1 MKQRFFKA
9 DSISFPIINGYK
21 PDSYKEEN
29 IMAKVLVIA
38 DIKQGV
44 LKGST
49 AELLS
54 KAKALG
60 AETAVV
66 AIGSNIESLIPD
78 LANAGS
84 DTQYIA
90 DDPGLELF
98 SAGPYAS
105 CVVDAAKQFG
115 ANLIWFGFSESGKA
129 AAPRVA
135 AQLDVACATD
145 ITDIILSGDQIEIT
159 RPAIANKVIQRV
171 KTNTEQL
178 VAVVRAGAFEA
189 AEGISGTENVVKL
202 SPPAPDLKAVIK
214 EILSDASGEIDLA
227 DADVVISVGRGVK
240 DEAGADL
247 VKELANDLKAGFG
260 SSRAMVDAGFMPHN
274 KQVGQTGKIVAPG
287 LYMAI
292 GISGAIQHLAGM
304 NGSKVILAVN
314 KDPEAP
320 IFNVADYGIVG
331 DLFEVVPIL
340 REEINKVRT

>member
-1 MKQRFFKA
+1 
-9 DSISFPIINGYK
+9 
-21 PDSYKEEN
+21 
-29 IMAKVLVIA
+29 MAKILVIA

-49 AELLS
+49 TELLS
-54 KAKALG
+54 KAKAIG

-66 AIGSNIESLIPD
+66 AIGSNIESLAPD

-90 DDPGLELF
+90 DDPSLELF

-135 AQLDVACATD
+135 AQLNAACASE
-145 ITDIILSGDQIEIT
+145 ITDVTLEGEQIEVI
-159 RPAIANKVIQRV
+159 RPAIAGKVIQRV
-171 KTNTEQL
+171 KVNTEQL

-189 AEGISGTENVVKL
+189 TEGITGTENVVKL
-202 SPPAPDLKAVIK
+202 SAPAADLKAVIK
-214 EILSDASGEIDLA
+214 EIIAEAGDDIDLA
-227 DADVVISVGRGVK
+227 DADIVVSIGRGAK
-240 DEAGADL
+240 DQAGVDL

-260 SSRAMVDAGFMPHN
+260 SSRAMVDGGFMAHN
-274 KQVGQTGKIVAPG
+274 KQVGQTGKIVAPS

-340 REEINKVRT
+340 REEIKKIRS

>member
-1 MKQRFFKA
+1 
-9 DSISFPIINGYK
+9 
-21 PDSYKEEN
+21 
-29 IMAKVLVIA
+29 MAKVLVIA

-54 KAKALG
+54 KAKAIG
-60 AETAVV
+60 AQTAVV
-66 AIGSNIESLIPD
+66 AIGSNIESLTSE

-84 DTQYIA
+84 DTQYIV

-98 SAGPYAS
+98 SAGPFAS
-105 CVVDAAKQFG
+105 CVVDAANQFD

-129 AAPRVA
+129 VAPRVA
-135 AQLDVACATD
+135 AQLEAACATE
-145 ITDIILSGDQIEIT
+145 IIDVTLDGDQIEVT
-159 RPAIANKVIQRV
+159 RPAIANKVMQRV
-171 KTNTEQL
+171 KVNTERL

-189 AEGISGTENVVKL
+189 DEGISGTENVVKL
-202 SPPAPDLKAVIK
+202 SAPAADLKAVIK
-214 EILSDASGEIDLA
+214 ELLSDASGEIDLA
-227 DADVVISVGRGVK
+227 DADVVISVGRGAK
-240 DEAGADL
+240 DQAGIDL
-247 VKELANDLKAGFG
+247 VKELANDLAAGFG
-260 SSRAMVDAGFMPHN
+260 SSRAMVDGGLMAHN
-274 KQVGQTGKIVAPG
+274 KQVGQTGKIVAPT

-304 NGSKVILAVN
+304 NGSKTILAVN

-340 REEINKVRT
+340 REEINKIRS

>member
-1 MKQRFFKA
+1 
-9 DSISFPIINGYK
+9 
-21 PDSYKEEN
+21 
-29 IMAKVLVIA
+29 MAKVLVIA

-49 AELLS
+49 SQLLS
-54 KAKALG
+54 KARAIG

-66 AIGSNIESLIPD
+66 AMGHHIESLIPG
-78 LANAGS
+78 LVNAGS
-84 DTQYIA
+84 DVQYVA
-90 DDPGLELF
+90 DDPRLELF

-105 CVVDAAKQFG
+105 CVVDAARQSG

-129 AAPRVA
+129 VAPRVA

-145 ITDIILSGDQIEIT
+145 ITDVMLQADQIEVI
-159 RPAIANKVIQRV
+159 RPAITNKVLQRI
-171 KTNTEQL
+171 KIHTGRL

-189 AEGISGTENVVKL
+189 KEGITGTENVIKL
-202 SPPAPDLKAVIK
+202 SPPAPDLKAVIRQ
-214 EILSDASGEIDLA
+214 ILSEASGEIDLV
-227 DADVVISVGRGVK
+227 DANIVVSVGRGAQ
-240 DEAGADL
+240 DQAGIDL

-260 SSRAMVDAGFMPHN
+260 STRAMVDAGFIPHY
-274 KQVGQTGKIVAPG
+274 KQVGQTGKIVAPT

-304 NGSKVILAVN
+304 KSSKVILAVN

-340 REEINKVRT
+340 REEIKKMRT

>member
-1 MKQRFFKA
+1 
-9 DSISFPIINGYK
+9 
-21 PDSYKEEN
+21 
-29 IMAKVLVIA
+29 MAKILVIA

-54 KAKALG
+54 KAKAIG
-60 AETAVV
+60 AETALV
-66 AIGSNIESLIPD
+66 AIGSNIGPLMPD
-78 LANAGS
+78 LINAGS

-98 SAGPYAS
+98 SAGPFAS
-105 CVVDAAKQFG
+105 CVVDAAKQFE

-129 AAPRVA
+129 VAPRVA
-135 AQLDVACATD
+135 AQLDAACATE
-145 ITDIILSGDQIEIT
+145 ITDVVLNGDQIEVI

-171 KTNTEQL
+171 KVNTGQL

-189 AEGISGTENVVKL
+189 AESITGTENVVQL
-202 SPPAPDLKAVIK
+202 SPPEQDLKALIK
-214 EILSDASGEIDLA
+214 ELISDASGEIDLA
-227 DADVVISVGRGVK
+227 DADIVISVGRGAK
-240 DEAGADL
+240 DQDGVDL
-247 VKELANDLKAGFG
+247 VKELASELNAGFG
-260 SSRAMVDAGFMPHN
+260 SSRAMVDGGFMAHN
-274 KQVGQTGKIVAPG
+274 KQVGQTGKIVAPS

-340 REEINKVRT
+340 REEIKKIRN

>member
-1 MKQRFFKA
+1 
-9 DSISFPIINGYK
+9 
-21 PDSYKEEN
+21 
-29 IMAKVLVIA
+29 MAKVLVIA

-44 LKGST
+44 LKSST
-49 AELLS
+49 TELLS
-54 KAKALG
+54 KAKAIG

-78 LANAGS
+78 LVNAGS

-105 CVVDAAKQFG
+105 CVVDAAKQSG
-115 ANLIWFGFSESGKA
+115 ANLVWFGFSETGKA
-129 AAPRVA
+129 VAPRVA
-135 AQLDVACATD
+135 AQLGAACATE
-145 ITDIILSGDQIEIT
+145 ITDVVIDGDQVEVV
-159 RPAIANKVIQRV
+159 RPAIANKVMQRV
-171 KTNTEQL
+171 KVNTDQV
-178 VAVVRAGAFEA
+178 VALVRAGAFEA

-202 SPPAPDLKAVIK
+202 SAPAADLKAVIK
-214 EILSDASGEIDLA
+214 EIVSEAGDDIDLA
-227 DADVVISVGRGVK
+227 DADIVVSVGRGAK
-240 DEAGADL
+240 DQAGIDL
-247 VKELANDLKAGFG
+247 IRELANDLNAGFG
-260 SSRAMVDAGFMPHN
+260 SSRAMVDGGFMAHN
-274 KQVGQTGKIVAPG
+274 KQVGQTGKIVAPS

-304 NGSKVILAVN
+304 TGSKVILAVN

-340 REEINKVRT
+340 REEIKKVRT

>member
-1 MKQRFFKA
+1 
-9 DSISFPIINGYK
+9 
-21 PDSYKEEN
+21 
-29 IMAKVLVIA
+29 MAKVLVIA

-54 KAKALG
+54 KARAIG
-60 AETAVV
+60 AQTAVV
-66 AIGSNIESLIPD
+66 AIGSNIESLVPE
-78 LANAGS
+78 LAAAGS

-90 DDPGLELF
+90 DDASLDLF
-98 SAGPYAS
+98 SAGPYAA
-105 CVVDAAKQFG
+105 CVVDAAGQFG
-115 ANLIWFGFSESGKA
+115 ASQIWFGFSESGKA

-135 AQLDVACATD
+135 AQLNAACATE
-145 ITDIILSGDQIEIT
+145 ITDVIVDGDKVEIV
-159 RPAIANKVIQRV
+159 RPAIANKVVQRV
-171 KTNTEQL
+171 KVNTEQL

-189 AEGISGTENVVKL
+189 AADITGTENPVKL
-202 SPPAPDLKAVIK
+202 SIPAADLKAVIK

-227 DADVVISVGRGVK
+227 DADIVISVGRGAK
-240 DEAGADL
+240 DQAGVDL
-247 VKELANDLKAGFG
+247 VKDLANDLAAGFG
-260 SSRAMVDAGFMPHN
+260 SSRAMVDGGFMAHN
-274 KQVGQTGKIVAPG
+274 KQVGQTGKIVAPT

-304 NGSKVILAVN
+304 NGSKTILAVN

-340 REEINKVRT
+340 KQEIKKIRG

>member
-1 MKQRFFKA
+1 
-9 DSISFPIINGYK
+9 
-21 PDSYKEEN
+21 
-29 IMAKVLVIA
+29 MAKVLVIA

-54 KAKALG
+54 KARAIG
-60 AETAVV
+60 AQTAVL
-66 AIGSNIESLIPD
+66 AIGSNIESLADD

-90 DDPGLELF
+90 DDASLELF
-98 SAGPYAS
+98 SAGPYTS
-105 CVVDAAKQFG
+105 CVVDAANQSG

-129 AAPRVA
+129 MAPRVA
-135 AQLDVACATD
+135 ARLEAACATE
-145 ITDIILSGDQIEIT
+145 ITDIVLDGDQIEIM
-159 RPAIANKVIQRV
+159 RPAIANKIMQ
-171 KTNTEQL
+171 KIKINTDRL

-189 AEGISGTENVVKL
+189 DPGITGTLNIIKL
-202 SPPAPDLKAVIK
+202 SPPAADLKTVIQ
-214 EILSDASGEIDLA
+214 ELISDAGGEIDLA
-227 DADVVISVGRGVK
+227 DADIVISVGRGAK
-240 DEAGADL
+240 DQAGIDL
-247 VKELANDLKAGFG
+247 VKELAQDLGAGFG
-260 SSRAMVDAGFMPHN
+260 SSRAMVDGGFMAHN
-274 KQVGQTGKIVAPG
+274 KQVGQTGKIVAPT

-304 NGSKVILAVN
+304 NGSKTILAVN

-340 REEINKVRT
+340 REEIKKIRN

>member
-1 MKQRFFKA
+1 
-9 DSISFPIINGYK
+9 
-21 PDSYKEEN
+21 
-29 IMAKVLVIA
+29 MAKVLVIA

-49 AELLS
+49 VQLLS
-54 KAKALG
+54 KAKAIG

-66 AIGSNIESLIPD
+66 AIGSNIESLIPG
-78 LANAGS
+78 LVNAGS
-84 DTQYIA
+84 DTQYLA

-129 AAPRVA
+129 VAPRVA
-135 AQLDVACATD
+135 ARLDVACATD
-145 ITDIILSGDQIEIT
+145 ITDVMLEGDQVEII
-159 RPAIANKVIQRV
+159 RPAITNKVLQRV
-171 KTNTEQL
+171 KIHTGQL

-189 AEGISGTENVVKL
+189 TEGITGTENVIRL
-202 SPPAPDLKAVIK
+202 SPPAPDLKAVIRQ
-214 EILSDASGEIDLA
+214 ILSEASGEIDLA
-227 DADVVISVGRGVK
+227 DANIVVSVGRGAK
-240 DEAGADL
+240 DQAGIDL

-260 SSRAMVDAGFMPHN
+260 STRAMVDAGFIPHY
-274 KQVGQTGKIVAPG
+274 KQVGQTGKIVAPT

-304 NGSKVILAVN
+304 KGSKVILAVN

-340 REEINKVRT
+340 RDEIKKLRN

>member
-1 MKQRFFKA
+1 
-9 DSISFPIINGYK
+9 
-21 PDSYKEEN
+21 
-29 IMAKVLVIA
+29 MAKVLVIA

-66 AIGSNIESLIPD
+66 AIGSNITGLAPD
-78 LANAGS
+78 LAQAGS

-90 DDPGLELF
+90 DDPSLELF
-98 SAGPYAS
+98 SAGPYAA
-105 CVVDAAKQFG
+105 CIVDAAQQSG

-135 AQLDVACATD
+135 AQLEVACATE
-145 ITDIILSGDQIEIT
+145 ITDVTLDGDQIEIV
-159 RPAIANKVIQRV
+159 RPAIANKVMQRV
-171 KTNTEQL
+171 KINSARL

-189 AEGISGTENVVKL
+189 DDSISGTENVVTL
-202 SPPAPDLKAVIK
+202 SPPAADVKAVIK
-214 EILSDASGEIDLA
+214 ELVSDASGDIDLA
-227 DADVVISVGRGVK
+227 DADIVISVGRGAK
-240 DEAGADL
+240 DQAGVDL
-247 VKELANDLKAGFG
+247 VKELASELNAGFG
-260 SSRAMVDAGFMPHN
+260 SSRAMVDGGFMAHN
-274 KQVGQTGKIVAPG
+274 KQVGQTGKIVAPT

-340 REEINKVRT
+340 REEIAKVRR

>member
-1 MKQRFFKA
+1 
-9 DSISFPIINGYK
+9 
-21 PDSYKEEN
+21 
-29 IMAKVLVIA
+29 MAKALVIA
-38 DIKQGV
+38 DIKQGG

-54 KAKALG
+54 KAKAIG

-66 AIGSNIESLIPD
+66 AIGSNIESLIPSLVD
-78 LANAGS
+78 AGS
-84 DTQYIA
+84 DTQYVA

-115 ANLIWFGFSESGKA
+115 ANMIWFGFSESGKA
-129 AAPRVA
+129 VAPRVA
-135 AQLDVACATD
+135 TQLDAACATD
-145 ITDIILSGDQIEIT
+145 ITDVMLEGDQIEVI
-159 RPAIANKVIQRV
+159 RPAITNKVMQRV
-171 KTNTEQL
+171 KVNTEQM

-189 AEGISGTENVVKL
+189 TEGITGTENVVKL
-202 SPPAPDLKAVIK
+202 SPPEPDLKAAIQ
-214 EILSDASGEIDLA
+214 EIVSDAGSEIDLT
-227 DADVVISVGRGVK
+227 DANVVISVGRGAK
-240 DEAGADL
+240 DQAGIDL
-247 VKELANDLKAGFG
+247 VKELANDLSAGFG
-260 SSRAMVDAGFMPHN
+260 SSRAMVDAGLLPHS

-287 LYMAI
+287 LYIAI

-304 NGSKVILAVN
+304 KGSKVILAVN

-340 REEINKVRT
+340 REEIKKIGS

>member
-1 MKQRFFKA
+1 
-9 DSISFPIINGYK
+9 
-21 PDSYKEEN
+21 
-29 IMAKVLVIA
+29 MAKVLVIA

-66 AIGSNIESLIPD
+66 AIGSNIAGLASE

-98 SAGPYAS
+98 SAGPYAA
-105 CVVDAAKQFG
+105 CVVDAAKQSG

-135 AQLDVACATD
+135 AQLGAACATE
-145 ITDIILSGDQIEIT
+145 ITDVTLEGDQIEIV
-159 RPAIANKVIQRV
+159 RPAIANKVMQRV
-171 KTNTEQL
+171 KVNSDQL
-178 VAVVRAGAFEA
+178 VAVIRAGAFEA
-189 AEGISGTENVVKL
+189 DPGISGTENVVEL
-202 SPPAPDLKAVIK
+202 SAPAADIKAVIK
-214 EILSDASGEIDLA
+214 ELVSDASGEIDLA
-227 DADVVISVGRGVK
+227 DADIVISVGRGAK
-240 DEAGADL
+240 DQAGVDL
-247 VKELANDLKAGFG
+247 VKELASELNAGFG
-260 SSRAMVDAGFMPHN
+260 SSRAMVDGGFMPHN
-274 KQVGQTGKIVAPG
+274 KQVGQTGKIVAPT

-331 DLFEVVPIL
+331 DLFEVVPVL
-340 REEINKVRT
+340 REEIAKVRS

>member
-1 MKQRFFKA
+1 
-9 DSISFPIINGYK
+9 
-21 PDSYKEEN
+21 
-29 IMAKVLVIA
+29 MAKVLVIA
-38 DIKQGV
+38 DIKEGV
-44 LKGST
+44 LKSST

-54 KAKALG
+54 KAKAIG

-66 AIGSNIESLIPD
+66 AIGSNIEALIPE
-78 LANAGS
+78 LVQAGS

-98 SAGPYAS
+98 SAGPYTA
-105 CVVDAAKQFG
+105 CVVDAAKQSG
-115 ANLIWFGFSESGKA
+115 ANLIWFGFSESGKT

-135 AQLDVACATD
+135 AQLEAACATE
-145 ITDIILSGDQIEIT
+145 ITEVTVDGDRIEIV
-159 RPAIANKVIQRV
+159 RPAIANKVMQRIKV
-171 KTNTEQL
+171 NTPQL

-189 AEGISGTENVVKL
+189 DPGVSGTENIVKL
-202 SPPAPDLKAVIK
+202 AAPESDAKAVIK
-214 EILSDASGEIDLA
+214 ELVSDATGDIDLA
-227 DADVVISVGRGVK
+227 DADIVISVGRGAK
-240 DEAGADL
+240 DQAGIDL
-247 VKELANDLKAGFG
+247 IRELANDLNAGFG

-274 KQVGQTGKIVAPG
+274 KQVGQTGKIVAPT

-331 DLFEVVPIL
+331 DLFEVIPIL
-340 REEINKVRT
+340 KEEIAKVRN